1 MTDVLVQP
9 NFFQTDADES
19 LFSNPDD
26 SLDNFSEQSGL
37 DYTDY
42 AQALQ
47 VLEIMNRLWPL
58 FFLNFFPVAAI

>member
-42 AQALQ
+42 VQALQ
-47 VLEIMNRLWPL
+47 VLENILQLQHILVKL
-58 FFLNFFPVAAI
+58 FWSGLEG